1 MDMSSNQETRIWVD
15 PEEVLELGKHVFR
28 QEIKALESIAD
39 SLDEAFYQCTKL
51 ICECQG
57 FIWVTAVGTSAAV
70 ASRFAH
76 LLTCCGARAMFLA
89 PADGLHGHMNVMRKE
104 DILIAISR
112 GGESVEVNQ
121 MVAIANKLGSTTVAF
136 VNNTDS
142 SMGRACDFVLPIPS
156 KQEYELMGY
165 LATTSTVAFSV
176 MCDALCTLVAQDKGF
191 TAENFALIH
200 PGGAV
205 GKVLGHVQSEPG
217 QGSNYRK

>member
-1 MDMSSNQETRIWVD
+1 MGMSSKQDTTMWAD
-15 PEEVLELGKHVFR
+15 PEQVLVLGKNIFR
-28 QEIKALESIAD
+28 QEIEALQSLCD
-39 SLDEAFYQCTKL
+39 NLDEAFYNGAKL
-51 ICECQG
+51 ICDCRG

-76 LLTCCGARAMFLA
+76 LLTCCGARSMFLA

-112 GGESVEVNQ
+112 GGESLEVNQ
-121 MVAIANKLGSTTVAF
+121 MVVIANKLGATTVAF
-136 VNNTDS
+136 VHNPVS
-142 SMGRACDFVLPIPS
+142 SMGRASDYLLPIQS

-176 MCDALCTLVAQDKGF
+176 MCDALCSLVAQDKGF
-191 TAENFALIH
+191 TPENFALIH

-205 GKVLGHVQSEPG
+205 GKVLGQGRPEPG
-217 QGSNYRK
+217 QDSNH